1 MAKPSTRANVILTL
15 VDKTTPALR
24 KVSQNLNKMAVS
36 SKRAGMAMGAGA
48 IGMGLILKHTIGAYE
63 KLDTNMKLVAARAQE
78 ITPTQLEA
86 LTEQAKLL
94 GRTTTFTAGEVS
106 ALMAKLAQGGLG
118 AGEINASTAALL
130 NFAKAASISTEQAAE
145 FAVGTTKAFGLSVT
159 TESIAHTADVLT
171 FAANNSMQSVEE
183 LGYAM
188 QDSSAVANEMGQSME
203 TVASTIAVMANSN
216 IKGSKSG
223 RILKNVLLSMASKGG
238 ELAEVLGVDLVDG
251 TGNIKN
257 LAQIMGE
264 FDARTQNMGALQ
276 KMNMLNEA
284 FGKLGIAGTLIG
296 GKGASGILNM
306 AKGMNKLNGY
316 TQKTADIMNSG
327 VRGAL
332 EQMKSALEGINI
344 AIGEQLAP
352 LLKGVAPM
360 LAKWMNNLTPFI
372 EGIKGLGLY
381 LSTTFL
387 SLAGGAAALLGFA
400 GVATVLATIVS
411 GVAGLIGIVG
421 SVITA
426 VTTVGTVIAGWPLIA
441 VGAAIAGV
449 GYAVY
454 EVLDGLERLT
464 VGWNAFTGVVEEF
477 SGAIMDALELGK
489 VEEAYQLMMDTIVLA
504 TREGLEEA
512 SGLFGEYI
520 KWVTGNAVGILR
532 LAEST
537 VVHGG
542 TTGIGFIGAAAAGM
556 TVDKEIYNEWS
567 RARQKTWDE
576 MKAARK
582 AYDEDTTENARASL
596 EKRKRLLQ
604 AEVAYE
610 RQVAADKKKAALATA
625 AGGKG
630 NFGGAVDPKRNFE
643 TVEERDKRISKERKA
658 REAAKAKAVRDAAK
672 AKKAADALLEE
683 VTFSRTKSMGAIGG
697 STVAGVSAN
706 LGKSILQVAQ
716 DQLTE
721 TKKHTR
727 MMEKDRA
734 NKGKLWV

>member
-1 MAKPSTRANVILTL
+1 MASPSTRANVILSL

-36 SKRAGMAMGAGA
+36 AKRAGMAMGAGA
-48 IGMGLILKHTIGAYE
+48 IGMGLVLKHTIGAYE

-78 ITPTQLEA
+78 ISPTQLEA

-118 AGEINASTAALL
+118 AAEIDASTKALL
-130 NFAKAASISTEQAAE
+130 NFAKAASISTEEAAE
-145 FAVGTTKAFGLSVT
+145 FAIGTTKAFGLSVT

-203 TVASTIAVMANSN
+203 TVASTIAIMANSN

-223 RILKNVLLSMASKGG
+223 RILKNVLLSMATKGG
-238 ELAEVLGVDLVDG
+238 ELAEVLGVDLLDG
-251 TGNIKN
+251 AGNIKN
-257 LAQIMGE
+257 LAQILGE
-264 FDARTQNMGALQ
+264 FDARTQNMGALE
-276 KMNMLNEA
+276 KMELLNEA

-296 GKGASGILNM
+296 GKGANGILSM
-306 AKGMNKLNGY
+306 AKNMNELHGY

-332 EQMKSALEGINI
+332 EQIRSAFEGINI

-352 LLKGVAPM
+352 LIKGVAPM

-381 LSTTFL
+381 LSGTFL
-387 SLAGGAAALLGFA
+387 TLAGGAAALLGFA
-400 GVATVLATIVS
+400 GVATVLATITS

-441 VGAAIAGV
+441 VAAAVAGV

-454 EVLDGLERLT
+454 EVFDGLERLT
-464 VGWNAFTGVVEEF
+464 VGWNTFTGVVEEF
-477 SGAIMDALELGK
+477 SGAILDALELGK
-489 VEEAYQLMMDTIVLA
+489 VEVAYQLMMDTIVLA

-512 SGLFGEYI
+512 GGLFGEYL

-532 LAEST
+532 FAEET

-542 TTGIGFIGAAAAGM
+542 QTGIGFFGAAAGGM
-556 TVDKEIYNEWS
+556 AVDKEIYNQWS
-567 RARQKTWDE
+567 LGRQKAWDE
-576 MKAARK
+576 MQAAQK

-596 EKRKRLLQ
+596 EKRKKLLH
-604 AEVAYE
+604 AEVLYE
-610 RQVAADKKKAALATA
+610 RSVKEEKRKAA
-625 AGGKG
+625 
-630 NFGGAVDPKRNFE
+630 E
-643 TVEERDKRISKERKA
+643 
-658 REAAKAKAVRDAAK
+658 AKAKAEKGDFGGAASGTGETAEARAKREKKEEAARKRKDAADK
-672 AKKAADALLEE
+672 RAREKKAREQKALFEE
-683 VTFSRTKSMGAIGG
+683 VEYSRTISMGAIGG
-697 STVAGVSAN
+697 STIAGVSAN
-706 LGKSILQVAQ
+706 LSKSILQVAQ
-716 DQLTE
+716 DQLAE
-721 TKKHTR
+721 TKTQTKLLR
-727 MMEKDRA
+727 KDRT
-734 NKGKLWV
+734 NKGIWVK